1 MVRSSKANKRI
12 RKGDKVIITSGND
25 KGLEGQVLS
34 RRGDYALVQ
43 GVNKRK
49 KHVKPSEANPKGGVI
64 EFEKP
69 IHFSNLRL
77 IADEKPVRLRVRESE
92 EGKEYFYR
100 SKDQTDHKYRLV
112 KKVENK

>member
-12 RKGDKVIITSGND
+12 RKGDKVIVIAGND
-25 KGLEGQVLS
+25 KGLEGQVMA
-34 RRGDYALVQ
+34 RRGDFALVQ

-69 IHFSNLRL
+69 IHFSNLKL
-77 IADEKPVRLRVRESE
+77 IAEEAPVRLRVRESD
-92 EGKEYFYR
+92 EGKEYYYK
-100 SKDQTDHKYRLV
+100 SKDQAEKKYRLV